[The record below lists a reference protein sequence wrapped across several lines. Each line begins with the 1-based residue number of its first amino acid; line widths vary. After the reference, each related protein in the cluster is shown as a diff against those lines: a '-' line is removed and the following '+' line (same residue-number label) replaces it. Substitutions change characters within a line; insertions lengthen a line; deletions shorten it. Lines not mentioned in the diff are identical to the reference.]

1 MKSLVAPGRAKAP
14 PHHEIAFGGVE
25 VGFVEAA
32 KQPLPWVVT
41 SPFLH
46 GLLRKQGLPLS
57 IIGGRTVA
65 INQWT
70 LQH

>member
-1 MKSLVAPGRAKAP
+1 MKSLVTPGTAKAP
-14 PHHEIAFGGVE
+14 PRHEIAFGGVRL
-25 VGFVEAA
+25 GFVGVA

-57 IIGGRTVA
+57 ITGGRTA
-65 INQWT
+65 GPTQ
-70 LQH
+70 